1 MRMQFVLVTL
11 IGALGAA
18 CSDSGT
24 GTAPESRQI
33 VASLSEGGDKQAHE
47 GGRHEDAEECE
58 DEERGEH
65 RHEHSRDV
73 ARHFSEQ
80 DEHRDADEE
89 DDDEAQCV
97 GAATAAIH
105 GAKFLDA
112 NGNGLRDP
120 GDVGAANWVI
130 QLSGPVNRTTV
141 TDAAGNYAF
150 TALAAGTYKV
160 CEVQQTGFRQTFPA
174 AGAVCAGG
182 FGYSI
187 VLTSGQVVTGK
198 DFGNGAGPT

>member
-1 MRMQFVLVTL
+1 MQFVLVTL

-18 CSDSGT
+18 CSDSGA

-33 VASLSEGGDKQAHE
+33 AARLSDGGDKQVHE

-58 DEERGEH
+58 VEEHGEH
-65 RHEHSRDV
+65 RHHESRDV
-73 ARHFSEQ
+73 ARRASER
-80 DEHRDADEE
+80 DGHGDADEE
-89 DDDEAQCV
+89 DDDDEQCA

-120 GDVGAANWVI
+120 GEVGAANWVI

-141 TDAAGNYAF
+141 TDAAGNYTF

-174 AGAVCAGG
+174 AGAVCPGG

-187 VLTSGQVVTGK
+187 VLTSSQVVTGK